1 MFVAN
6 SQVGTG
12 SKIYSEEPIQSDV
25 HCVAS
30 KLICA
35 NGKIV
40 LWFTTFPKYI
50 LDIRISPQWDC
61 SPLMQGEK
69 VSCHSTAIVGEHYAE
84 TFENLA
90 SSKQMA
96 VHDKD

>member
-12 SKIYSEEPIQSDV
+12 SKILIEEPIQSDV
-25 HCVAS
+25 DCAAS

-35 NGKIV
+35 NGKIM
-40 LWFTTFPKYI
+40 LWFTTFPKYT

-69 VSCHSTAIVGEHYAE
+69 VSCHSTATVGEHCAE

-90 SSKQMA
+90 SSKQIA
-96 VHDKD
+96 VHDQA